1 MLARTD
7 RTINIDAMDF
17 MAPRRHIV
25 MRAIPLLPVTA
36 VRMINTCQPER
47 CRLWDSFRI
56 FRTEVTKDVQA
67 LLVQG
72 VLPRMLSCLPSWRGY
87 RSRFVPMADASAKL
101 AQNNPK
107 TVSRTTAVLTGPG
120 NSDVNNSVVRI
131 ALQMEE
137 IVMKAIISA
146 LVCLVGCGR
155 HCGSSQRVRC
165 EAVLRAARRS
175 SRRDPELLP
184 TRRPQ

>member
-1 MLARTD
+1 MQWISWRSPSCRDAGN
-7 RTINIDAMDF
+7 TIVACHRCEDGQ
-17 MAPRRHIV
+17 H
-25 MRAIPLLPVTA
+25 LPTGA
-36 VRMINTCQPER
+36 QSSG
-47 CRLWDSFRI
+47 DSFRI

-107 TVSRTTAVLTGPG
+107 TVPRTTAVLTGPG

-137 IVMKAIISA
+137 TVVKAIISA